1 MSEELE
7 NPGDKISETFCV
19 LPWLHLN
26 TWPNGNVYPCCL
38 TDWREEIGNLKD
50 NTLEELWNV
59 DRMKDI
65 RKDMLEGKQHDNCR
79 KCYQQEKNSLD
90 STRTS
95 SNRWYKKHIPSITE
109 NTTPDGHNDDFKL
122 LYWDFRFSNLCNMK
136 CRMCGSFLSSKW
148 YEDEVKIFDG
158 SALPKAII
166 NINDYSKKDI
176 NLYLDTFINDVEEVY
191 FAGGE
196 PLLMEEHYYIL
207 KRLVEVGNTNLRLR
221 YNTNLGYLK
230 FKQYDNIELWKPF
243 IEQDYGNVT
252 LFASIDGVGKNAE
265 YSRKGTKWNV
275 IEENIKTCLR
285 ENINFHISCTTNI
298 FNVLYIPEYIEYW
311 KKLGVPHWNIHLNN
325 VLTSPLHY
333 SINILPD
340 NLKEEVTK
348 RYNTHLDSLNE
359 EEANQLRPK
368 YESLFNFMKE
378 PLSEPRESIERV
390 LKHTTEKLDD
400 GREEK
405 YRFLDIIPEY
415 KEWYEPIPYKKDL
428 KLNEIFYNETKD

>member
-1 MSEELE
+1 MSEELT
-7 NPGDKISETFCV
+7 NPGDKISKSFCV

-38 TDWREEIGNLKD
+38 TDWREEIGNLKH
-50 NTLEELWNV
+50 NTLEELWNNKK
-59 DRMKDI
+59 MKEI
-65 RKDMLEGKQHDNCR
+65 RQYMLEGKKHYNCR

-95 SNRWYKKHIPSITE
+95 SNRWYEKHIPTITE
-109 NTTPDGHNDDFKL
+109 NTTSDGHNNDFKL

-148 YEDEVKIFDG
+148 YEDEVKIFGG
-158 SALPKAII
+158 SELPQAII
-166 NINDYSKKDI
+166 NVNNYSKKDI
-176 NLYLDTFINDVEEVY
+176 NLYLDEFIKDVEEIY

-207 KRLVEVGNTNLRLR
+207 QKLVEVGNTNLRLR

-230 FKQYDNIELWKPF
+230 FKNYDNLELWKPF

-252 LFASIDGVGKNAE
+252 IFASIDGVGKNAE

-275 IEENIKTCLR
+275 IEENIKRCLDN
-285 ENINFHISCTTNI
+285 NINFHISCTTNI
-298 FNVLYIPEYIEYW
+298 FNVMYIPEYVEYW

-325 VLTSPLHY
+325 VLTNPFHY

-340 NLKEEVTK
+340 DLKNKTKK
-348 RYNTHLDSLNE
+348 RYIQHLKSLNE
-359 EEANQLRPK
+359 QEANTLRPK
-368 YESLFNFMKE
+368 YESIFNFMDE
-378 PLSEPRESIERV
+378 PLAEPRERIEKV

-415 KEWYEPIPYKKDL
+415 KEWYESIEYKPNIRLEDALYENK
-428 KLNEIFYNETKD
+428 E